1 MYSQT
6 DHTIRMIIVAKN
18 AKNAPNYNEY
28 VDMAIVVIFGNT
40 FIIFW
45 DPKRGRDSRPPFWE
59 LLH

>member
-40 FIIFW
+40 FMLGLNW
-45 DPKRGRDSRPPFWE
+45 KSKPPDSDIRRN
-59 LLH
+59 